1 MNTKLKNGV
10 FIGVIAALLIAA
22 VFAVK
27 SLFSG
32 TGPLGRL
39 VDWVT
44 GNDEATKEQKQQEVN
59 RQKQQVEQTNNDLET
74 HQAQFPLSYTESEY
88 MRMANSIYKAAD
100 GWTEDDV
107 QIYNEVKKCKN
118 VSDYEKLIVVFDVRT
133 LSKFSGKVSVDLK
146 TLLSDY
152 LDNDC
157 KYWLNNYFAKIGIE
171 AIG

>member
-1 MNTKLKNGV
+1 MNAKLKNGV

-39 VDWVT
+39 IDWIT
-44 GNDEATKEQKQQEVN
+44 GNDPESQEQKQQEEN
-59 RQKQQVEQTNNDLET
+59 RQKQQVQQTNDDLET
-74 HQAQFPLSYTESEY
+74 HQAQFPLSFDEGTYE
-88 MRMANSIYKAAD
+88 RMANSIYKSAN

-118 VSDYEKLIVVFDVRT
+118 ISDYEKLIVVFDVRT
-133 LSKFSGKVSVDLK
+133 LSKAFGKVSVDLP

-152 LDNDC
+152 LDADC